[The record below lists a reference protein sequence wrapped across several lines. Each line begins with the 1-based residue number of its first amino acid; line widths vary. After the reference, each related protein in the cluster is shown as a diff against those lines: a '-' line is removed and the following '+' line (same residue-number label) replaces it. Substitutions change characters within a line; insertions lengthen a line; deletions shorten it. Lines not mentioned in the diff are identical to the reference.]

1 MGQSDLD
8 PSLVTN
14 IRGLLFAILLFT
26 LIIFVASPESG
37 VACRPLFLHYQWSW
51 DYGLLMQSLPN
62 APAPPS
68 TGDPTHP

>member
-1 MGQSDLD
+1 MALSHRR
-8 PSLVTN
+8 
-14 IRGLLFAILLFT
+14 ILFTVLQIILFT

-68 TGDPTHP
+68 TGDSTHP